1 MSREYYEEQWK
12 RFRKSYDVKN
22 KYHPIGQDHY
32 FGDYKYEAT
41 QWHEKLLTKMHSTIK
56 LEGRPRCKN
65 LEELWSRIG
74 SVPKNEVVRAVLRDE
89 IENAE
94 SPSTTP

>member
-1 MSREYYEEQWK
+1 MQDLFHDGHTTEPNNYNPCMDERMSNEYYEEQWK

-41 QWHEKLLTKMHSTIK
+41 QWHEKLLSKMHSTIK
-56 LEGRPRCKN
+56 LEGRPDAKPRRN
-65 LEELWSRIG
+65 ME
-74 SVPKNEVVRAVLRDE
+74 
-89 IENAE
+89 
-94 SPSTTP
+94 

>member
-1 MSREYYEEQWK
+1 MTTTTKTESEPIQDKLQGNEYYEEQWK

-22 KYHPIGQDHY
+22 KYHSIGQDYY

-56 LEGRPRCKN
+56 LEGRPDANKT
-65 LEELWSRIG
+65 SRA
-74 SVPKNEVVRAVLRDE
+74 RRQ
-89 IENAE
+89 
-94 SPSTTP
+94 

>member
-1 MSREYYEEQWK
+1 MQNNKTRCLTRTIQEITKKMTYYEEQWK

-41 QWHEKLLTKMHSTIK
+41 QWNEKLLSKMHSTIK
-56 LEGRPRCKN
+56 LEGRPDAK
-65 LEELWSRIG
+65 SRRTM
-74 SVPKNEVVRAVLRDE
+74 E
-89 IENAE
+89 
-94 SPSTTP
+94 